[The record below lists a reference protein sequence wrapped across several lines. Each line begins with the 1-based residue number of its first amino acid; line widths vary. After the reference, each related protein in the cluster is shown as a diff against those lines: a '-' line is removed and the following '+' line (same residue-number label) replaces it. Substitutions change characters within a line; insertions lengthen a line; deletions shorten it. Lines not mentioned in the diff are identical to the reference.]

1 MNKNNIFKKVYN
13 GLFKYT
19 PPQDYNFFLTTQNAK
34 DIEDKPISPAKD
46 LEPSNFA
53 KSLEENLNF
62 FKTKYNSLINSDVK
76 IREFIITAR
85 NKEYNAAIIYIDGM
99 VESKTINE
107 SVLRPL
113 MLKNRANTYTGE
125 DKEIVSEF
133 NNNDVIIRKIKKF
146 NLENYIYNHLIPQ
159 NDVKQIEKFEEA
171 FSSINIGNC
180 ILLVDTLD
188 IAYDLDVKGF
198 KQRSVNSPQNEIVV
212 RGSQEA
218 FVENIRTNTSM
229 LRRIANNENLVI
241 ENCSVGK
248 ITRNKNCCLLFK
260 RYYK

>member
-1 MNKNNIFKKVYN
+1 MSNVIW
-13 GLFKYT
+13 
-19 PPQDYNFFLTTQNAK
+19 DYNSPFTYDGTEKEIEVSNLPTDFSVTYDENGVEYKTFNVK
-34 DIEDKPISPAKD
+34 DGHGIVRA
-46 LEPSNFA
+46 N
-53 KSLEENLNF
+53 KSGF
-62 FKTKYNSLINSDVK
+62 ITA
-76 IREFIITAR
+76 IITAR

-107 SVLRPL
+107 SVLKPL
-113 MLKNRANTYTGE
+113 MLRNRANTYVGE
-125 DKEIVSEF
+125 DKEVISEF

-159 NDVKQIEKFEEA
+159 NDVTQIEKFEEA
-171 FSSINIGNC
+171 FSSINMGNC

-198 KQRSVNSPQNEIVV
+198 NQRSINSPQNEIVV

-229 LRRIANNENLVI
+229 VRRLVNNENLII
-241 ENCSVGK
+241 ENCNIGEIMDFNLQQERGIYDAK
-248 ITRNKNCCLLFK
+248 
-260 RYYK
+260 

>member
-1 MNKNNIFKKVYN
+1 MNKKNIFNQIYN
-13 GLFKYT
+13 KLLKYT
-19 PPQDYNFFLTTQNAK
+19 PPQHYNFFITTENAK
-34 DIEDKPISPAKD
+34 DIENIPVSPAKN
-46 LEPSNFA
+46 LEPTNFY
-53 KSLEENLNF
+53 KNIEENLNF

-107 SVLRPL
+107 SVLKPL
-113 MLKNRANTYTGE
+113 MLRNRANTYAGE
-125 DKEIVSEF
+125 DKEIISEF

-146 NLENYIYNHLIPQ
+146 NLKNYIYNHLIPQ
-159 NDVKQIEKFEEA
+159 NDVTQIEKFEEA
-171 FSSINIGNC
+171 FSSINMGNC
-180 ILLVDTLD
+180 ILIIDTLD

-198 KQRSVNSPQNEIVV
+198 NQRSINSPQNEIVV

-241 ENCSVGK
+241 ENLSVGK

-260 RYYK
+260 RYNK